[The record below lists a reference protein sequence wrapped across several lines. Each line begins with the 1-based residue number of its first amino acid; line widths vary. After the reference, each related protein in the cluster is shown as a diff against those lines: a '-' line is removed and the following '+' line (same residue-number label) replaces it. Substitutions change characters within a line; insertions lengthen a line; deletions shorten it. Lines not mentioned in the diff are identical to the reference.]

1 MPLDSITALINR
13 WDGLTVTRENFQIQH
28 PISKSN
34 PPGNETPPELSEQV
48 LEDLANL
55 YHHLLVRGRS
65 QWLIVTR

>member
-1 MPLDSITALINR
+1 MGRTHSD
-13 WDGLTVTRENFQIQH
+13 ENFQIQH
-28 PISKSN
+28 PILKSN
-34 PPGNETPPELSEQV
+34 PPGNETPPELSGQV